1 MKVNQTTVTH
11 PRLNP
16 VQLPL
21 VGKCWSNNSATR
33 IFLSCAMMT
42 GISSTRSWVAVIF
55 WLIPRA
61 YLNSYFLAIIH
72 AKRKRLVHAVLI
84 LSLLLLCLC
93 AGDEALAQ
101 VPPHPPGAICFTRS
115 FWCWAQPPG
124 TPGKPCTCPTPYGPV
139 SGTLG

>member
-21 VGKCWSNNSATR
+21 VGKWWSNNAATR

-55 WLIPRA
+55 WLLPRA
-61 YLNSYFLAIIH
+61 YLNSYFLAIIR
-72 AKRKRLVHAVLI
+72 AKRKWYTGSTAIGASPNAAMVAVLDVI
-84 LSLLLLCLC
+84 
-93 AGDEALAQ
+93 
-101 VPPHPPGAICFTRS
+101 V
-115 FWCWAQPPG
+115 
-124 TPGKPCTCPTPYGPV
+124 
-139 SGTLG
+139 

>member
-21 VGKCWSNNSATR
+21 VGKWWSNNAATR

-61 YLNSYFLAIIH
+61 YLTSYFLAIIH
-72 AKRKRLVHAVLI
+72 AKRKQGLK
-84 LSLLLLCLC
+84 LS
-93 AGDEALAQ
+93 EKEVVYLAPAYVGHKSTGVQ
-101 VPPHPPGAICFTRS
+101 RMCSR
-115 FWCWAQPPG
+115 
-124 TPGKPCTCPTPYGPV
+124 
-139 SGTLG
+139 

>member
-1 MKVNQTTVTH
+1 MQVNQTTVTH

-21 VGKCWSNNSATR
+21 VGKWWSNNAATR

-61 YLNSYFLAIIH
+61 YPTAYFLAIIR
-72 AKRKRLVHAVLI
+72 AKRKYRCSLMWWFDQDHHACVR
-84 LSLLLLCLC
+84 
-93 AGDEALAQ
+93 AMWRQD
-101 VPPHPPGAICFTRS
+101 
-115 FWCWAQPPG
+115 
-124 TPGKPCTCPTPYGPV
+124 K
-139 SGTLG
+139 